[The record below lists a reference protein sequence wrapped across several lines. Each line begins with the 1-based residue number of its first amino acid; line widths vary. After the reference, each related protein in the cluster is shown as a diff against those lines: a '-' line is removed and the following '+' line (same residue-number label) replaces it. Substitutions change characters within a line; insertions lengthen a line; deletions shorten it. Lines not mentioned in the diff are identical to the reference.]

1 MKNRNLLGTIELLI
15 ATFIWGSTFVA
26 QSAGMDYVGPFTF
39 LFVRFIIG
47 AIVLL
52 PLIAVRNVSAKKS
65 AAYRPFTTADKKKL
79 VSGGVVCGCF
89 LFVAAALQQIGII
102 YTTVGKAG
110 FITTLYVIFVPLFGL
125 FLGKRPSANVWI
137 SVVLAVVGLYLLCM
151 TEGLTLSLGDTLV
164 LLCAL
169 CFTGHIMAV
178 DKVVAYADPIKLSCV
193 QFLTVG
199 ILSFVP
205 AVVFENPSI
214 DNILAAWLP
223 ILYAGLLSSGVA
235 YTLQVVAQRHAEPT
249 VASIT
254 MSFESV
260 FAVVSGFVIL
270 EETISPREGFG
281 CFVMLAAIILAQL
294 PPFGKLKK
302 QV

>member
-1 MKNRNLLGTIELLI
+1 MRNRNLLGTIELLI

-47 AIVLL
+47 AVVLL
-52 PLIAVRNVSAKKS
+52 PLIAVRNAAAKRS
-65 AAYRPFTTADKKKL
+65 AAYRPTAAPDKKKL
-79 VSGGVVCGCF
+79 IVGGIVCGCF
-89 LFVAAALQQIGII
+89 LFVAAALQQFGII

-137 SVVLAVVGLYLLCM
+137 SVVLAVAGLYLLCM

-178 DKVVAYADPIKLSCV
+178 DKVVTFVDPIKLSFM

-205 AVVFENPSI
+205 AIIFEKPSI
-214 DNILAAWLP
+214 ENILAAWLP

-235 YTLQVVAQRHAEPT
+235 YTLQVVAQRHTEPT
-249 VASIT
+249 IASIT

-270 EETISPREGFG
+270 GETISPREGLG
-281 CFVMLAAIILAQL
+281 CVVMLTAIILAQL
-294 PPFGKLKK
+294 PSFGKKK
-302 QV
+302 KSV

>member
-1 MKNRNLLGTIELLI
+1 MRNRNLLGTIELLI

-26 QSAGMDYVGPFTF
+26 QSTGMDYVGPFTF

-47 AIVLL
+47 AVVLL
-52 PLIAVRNVSAKKS
+52 PLIAVRNAAAKRS
-65 AAYRPFTTADKKKL
+65 AAYRPANNDNKKL
-79 VSGGVVCGCF
+79 VIGGIICGCF
-89 LFVAAALQQIGII
+89 LFVAAALQQFGII

-110 FITTLYVIFVPLFGL
+110 FITTLYVIFVPIFGL
-125 FLGKRPSANVWI
+125 FLGKRPAVNVWV
-137 SVVLAVVGLYLLCM
+137 SVVLAVAGLYLLCM

-164 LLCAL
+164 LLCAF

-178 DKVVAYADPIKLSCV
+178 DKVVTYVDPIKLSFM

-199 ILSFVP
+199 VLSFVP
-205 AVVFENPSI
+205 AIIFEKPSI
-214 DNILAAWLP
+214 ESILAAWLP

-235 YTLQVVAQRHAEPT
+235 YTLQVVAQRHTEPT
-249 VASIT
+249 IASIT

-270 EETISPREGFG
+270 GETISPREGLG
-281 CFVMLAAIILAQL
+281 CVVMLAAIILAQL
-294 PPFGKLKK
+294 PSFGKKK
-302 QV
+302 KSV